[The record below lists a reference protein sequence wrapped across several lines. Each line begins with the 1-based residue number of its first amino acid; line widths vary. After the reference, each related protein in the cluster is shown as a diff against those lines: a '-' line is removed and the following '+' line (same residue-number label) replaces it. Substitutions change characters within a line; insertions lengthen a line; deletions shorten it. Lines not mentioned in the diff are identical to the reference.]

1 MNRFLLAKVQL
12 DEIAREK
19 GARHIAD
26 AMQNLSQSPSA
37 AYNKLM
43 HRIDQMGPASRSTA
57 FRLLSFVLYARR
69 PLKMD
74 EIISALDPEVDGDT
88 GGDNHASEQLK
99 SDEIIQL
106 GQGFLIQV
114 HQNLAAIVRFVHSTP
129 LSFLKEYASHC
140 QGSLVFQDTIS
151 ELVLGNACLQ
161 YLGTIP
167 EFAMASADMKG
178 EVEKRYK
185 KYRFSKYAS
194 AYWAAHIKGA
204 GEDMSQIREAFYMA
218 FSPDGLRHS
227 IEQLTEGI
235 SFQIGS
241 PLIHILAESGLETL
255 CRIELSKPYFSIPSN
270 YLLIKRNASF
280 IVLKKNRW
288 GRLPLE
294 IAASKGHAGI
304 VELLIEKSGL

>member
-43 HRIDQMGPASRSTA
+43 HRIDQMGPSSRSTA

-69 PLKMD
+69 PLEMS

-88 GGDNHASEQLK
+88 ESDDDSDTSEQLK

-114 HQNLAAIVRFVHSTP
+114 HQNLVAIVRFVHSTA

-140 QGSLVFQDTIS
+140 QGSLLFQSTIS
-151 ELVLGNACLQ
+151 EWVLGGACLQ
-161 YLGTIP
+161 YLGTLP
-167 EFAMASADMKG
+167 EFAMAVPDMKG
-178 EVEKRYK
+178 EVEKRY
-185 KYRFSKYAS
+185 
-194 AYWAAHIKGA
+194 
-204 GEDMSQIREAFYMA
+204 
-218 FSPDGLRHS
+218 
-227 IEQLTEGI
+227 
-235 SFQIGS
+235 
-241 PLIHILAESGLETL
+241 
-255 CRIELSKPYFSIPSN
+255 
-270 YLLIKRNASF
+270 
-280 IVLKKNRW
+280 
-288 GRLPLE
+288 
-294 IAASKGHAGI
+294 
-304 VELLIEKSGL
+304 